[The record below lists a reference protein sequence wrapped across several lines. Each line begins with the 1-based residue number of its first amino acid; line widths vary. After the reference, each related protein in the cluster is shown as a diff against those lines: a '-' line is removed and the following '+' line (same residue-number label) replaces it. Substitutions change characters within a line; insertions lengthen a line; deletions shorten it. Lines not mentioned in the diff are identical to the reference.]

1 MARYLVKWE
10 GRPKSDNSWT
20 KHHWFRST
28 GNEDVF
34 EELYAKF
41 DLESKTAFNMQL
53 EPILHN
59 PNLRINE
66 SDASGVVA
74 LSVSAED
81 ARRCADHLKAEW
93 KNGKLKMSDK
103 SVARGYKTY
112 GKTLLEQNAEEQGL
126 NTLLITQQLL
136 PAVRQN
142 VPGFHA
148 MEKQLASWLQAKFGT
163 VVELYYAHGLRQ
175 GPLTLRS
182 SGFSVHQ
189 DTEDYDFI
197 EYTIVVKLTADE
209 PGEAPS
215 AMRVVGAD
223 RHFHYGAKH
232 GDAGC
237 FRARLYHASVEP
249 TSEREHLKIA
259 FFYKKSVQGERLA
272 RRGVAARGE
281 VDEQEVQR
289 RREEIHERAYM
300 NDPEQRLA
308 V

>member
-1 MARYLVKWE
+1 MKEAKVESDSSEEEEVQDVMEIVKQEPWKPEAIIDEKKERGEMPRYLVKWE

-232 GDAGC
+232 GDAGLLP
-237 FRARLYHASVEP
+237 RAALPRV
-249 TSEREHLKIA
+249 
-259 FFYKKSVQGERLA
+259 G
-272 RRGVAARGE
+272 
-281 VDEQEVQR
+281 
-289 RREEIHERAYM
+289 RA
-300 NDPEQRLA
+300 QVGA
-308 V
+308 